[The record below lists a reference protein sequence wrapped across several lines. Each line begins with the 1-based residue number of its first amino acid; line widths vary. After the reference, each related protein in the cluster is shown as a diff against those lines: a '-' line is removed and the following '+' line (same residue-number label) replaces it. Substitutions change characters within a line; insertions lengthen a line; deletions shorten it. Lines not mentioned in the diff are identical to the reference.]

1 MSNHRQTHRSSR
13 NRTHIDSSPNYRN
26 HQQRQQQ
33 RSYNPRTSRG
43 PNFGALYNR
52 DNEDDN
58 HDHEVKEVKEDY
70 LLKYLKIRTYYGEDE
85 IDFEVESDICA
96 ICQCEYEDEE
106 SIGELA
112 LRTQISYGLH
122 QTVAAEQESLPH
134 MQSKS
139 FAFHRNS

>member
-26 HQQRQQQ
+26 HQQR
-33 RSYNPRTSRG
+33 SYNPRTSRG
-43 PNFGALYNR
+43 PNFGALYNH

-58 HDHEVKEVKEDY
+58 HDHEVKEDY

-106 SIGELA
+106 SIGELHCGHKYHTDCVKQSLLNRKVCPICRA
-112 LRTQISYGLH
+112 RVLPFTE
-122 QTVAAEQESLPH
+122 TV
-134 MQSKS
+134 
-139 FAFHRNS
+139 NV